1 MSDNQR
7 RKKKDGEEVKYDEP
21 KQHTTCPD
29 ASSQSIGTKDS
40 MVAEPISIYHS
51 ENRIRSSIHSI

>member
-29 ASSQSIGTKDS
+29 ASSQ
-40 MVAEPISIYHS
+40 
-51 ENRIRSSIHSI
+51 